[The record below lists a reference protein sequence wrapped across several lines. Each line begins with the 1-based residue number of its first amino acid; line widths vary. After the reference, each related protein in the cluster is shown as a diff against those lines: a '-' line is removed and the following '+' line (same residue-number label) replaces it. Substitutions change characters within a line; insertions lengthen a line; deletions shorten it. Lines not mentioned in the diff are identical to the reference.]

1 MVYLTRRERFSA
13 SHRLFNPEWSNEQNE
28 TFFGKCANEY
38 FHGHNFQ
45 LFVTVKGK
53 PNTDTGFF
61 VNAHELSKIIKREIV
76 DKVDHK
82 NLNLQVDFMQDIIPS
97 CENFVMRI
105 WHQIEPHLPNGC
117 QLHAVKLIETENIYV
132 EYFGE

>member
-13 SHRLFNPEWSNEQNE
+13 SHRLHNPAWTDEENEAM
-28 TFFGKCANEY
+28 FGKCANEF

-45 LFVTVKGK
+45 IFVTVKGK
-53 PNTDTGFF
+53 PDATTGFF
-61 VNAHELSKIIKREIV
+61 VNAHELSKIIKREII

-82 NLNLQVDFMQDIIPS
+82 NINMQVDFMQGIIPS
-97 CENFVMRI
+97 CENFVMKI
-105 WHQIEPHLPNGC
+105 WQQIIPHLPDGC
-117 QLHAVKLIETENIYV
+117 ILHSIKLVETENIYV

>member
-13 SHRLFNPEWSNEQNE
+13 SHRLYNDNWSLEQNE
-28 TFFGKCANEY
+28 SVFGKCSNEF

-53 PNTDTGFF
+53 PDADTGFF
-61 VNAHELSKIIKREIV
+61 VNAHELSQIIKKQVV
-76 DKVDHK
+76 DRVDHK
-82 NLNLQVDFMQDIIPS
+82 NINMQVDFMKDIIPS
-97 CENFVMRI
+97 CENFVMQI
-105 WHQIEPHLPNGC
+105 WKQINPHLPEGC
-117 QLHAVKLIETENIYV
+117 ILHSIKLIETENIYV